1 MFLFSFN
8 CHKLLCNHMPDPMIR
23 NPYRSVTELHNTLTL
38 QEQDE
43 LIELRQDR
51 GLRLQVFDLPLD

>member
-1 MFLFSFN
+1 
-8 CHKLLCNHMPDPMIR
+8 MPDPMIR
-23 NPYRSVTELHNTLTL
+23 DPYRSVAELHNTLTL